1 MYGVA
6 SFILFILWFFN
17 PEQHYILWASAVF
30 GVIDCLESFVRNP
43 RKILEIK

>member
-30 GVIDCLESFVRNP
+30 GVIDVGWTAVM
-43 RKILEIK
+43 RKWKVGK